1 MNSKRSGLEEV
12 ERSERV
18 QTMLT
23 DCRELER
30 FWRAISAAAMPAELL
45 PAELLNCC
53 RFSNKPLLAVSAEEK
68 WHCCFWFED
77 LM

>member
-1 MNSKRSGLEEV
+1 MNSKRSGLGEV

-30 FWRAISAAAMPAELL
+30 FWRASSVAAM

-53 RFSNKPLLAVSAEEK
+53 RFSIKSLLAVSAERSSIVVSGLK
-68 WHCCFWFED
+68 I
-77 LM
+77 